1 MLSSL
6 ILLLA
11 SCFADVDPKPD
22 MYAHA
27 EFLKPGAAVHIRHDY
42 KGHTALN
49 SYETISIDVTHIY
62 QNGVLDMTV
71 LPSEDLNIV
80 SHLETQSVHITP
92 DIAPN
97 ITVQFS
103 GQKEGSFSL
112 ALEFI
117 HQDPTGQHARRV
129 LSIPVQIGEGKRQKG
144 SQNISQSQT
153 KSSGIIALKAKET
166 VY

>member
-1 MLSSL
+1 MLSSF
-6 ILLLA
+6 IVLLA

-22 MYAHA
+22 MHVHA
-27 EFLKPGAAVHIRHDY
+27 EFLKPGAAVQIRHDY

-62 QNGVLDMTV
+62 QNGILDITV
-71 LPSEDLNIV
+71 LPSQDLDIL
-80 SHLETQSVHITP
+80 SPLKTQSVHITP
-92 DIAPN
+92 DTAPI

-117 HQDPTGQHARRV
+117 HQDQTGQQARRV

-153 KSSGIIALKAKET
+153 KSSDIIALKAKET